1 MYNKNGLKYFMYNT
15 TINNFSYMELPIE
28 LRMLIWNLAHTY
40 PIIKCFICDKVLIN
54 FQFQINNTNN
64 NENYSIINGLTKCNK
79 CYID

>member
-15 TINNFSYMELPIE
+15 TINNFFYMELPIE
-28 LRMLIWNLAHTY
+28 LRMLIWDLAHTY
-40 PIIKCFICDKVLIN
+40 PIIQCFICDKVLIN